1 MFGRGFLIFILIR
14 LYKRGYNI
22 KMEKKIERKN
32 QISEEYIRKIIESLK
47 NISYGSITLVIQDG
61 IVIQV
66 ETKEKIRLK

>member
-1 MFGRGFLIFILIR
+1 MIFILIR

>member
-1 MFGRGFLIFILIR
+1 
-14 LYKRGYNI
+14 
-22 KMEKKIERKN
+22 MEKKIERKN
-32 QISEEYIRKIIESLK
+32 QISEEYIRKIVESLK

>member
-1 MFGRGFLIFILIR
+1 MIFILIR

-32 QISEEYIRKIIESLK
+32 QISEEYIRKIVESLK